1 MENLSIFN
9 FNLILK
15 KFRTQ
20 YKQSFKPGT
29 IQKHTV
35 QSLKRVKAITGQKQG
50 DHTIHTVFFITVR
63 TVMTLLIYCNEENR
77 TNRVVSLL
85 LARNSFDPF

>member
-1 MENLSIFN
+1 VSAFVNVNGLDRVLNPGPLSRRPD
-9 FNLILK
+9 K
-15 KFRTQ
+15 STTTPR
-20 YKQSFKPGT
+20 S
-29 IQKHTV
+29 
-35 QSLKRVKAITGQKQG
+35 A
-50 DHTIHTVFFITVR
+50 TVFFITVR